1 MLGFMDQLI
10 MIIAVLLITVVLV
23 GIGDRTGLPW
33 PVLLTVA
40 SATVVFVPWIPD
52 FRIAPEI
59 ILPIFL
65 PPLLWALARKTS
77 WSMFRARW
85 RTILGFSVLLV
96 VVTVVA
102 VAVTAWVLVPG
113 IAVAAAI
120 ALGAALAPPDP
131 VAVEAVAEPVGLPR
145 RLTGLLQTEGLFNDA
160 ASLVIFQTALAATL
174 GDGQFLFGP
183 LVVHFFVSSAIAVAI
198 GLTVGWVGIALT
210 RWLSNSVGRIAL
222 TMVLPFAVYLLAEE
236 VHASGVIAVVV
247 ASVHMASTPDIYDAD
262 DRMTATSFWGVI
274 DVLVTGL
281 AFALIGLELRDVIDA
296 AGTRLWTVAAWG
308 VGISVA
314 LIAVRAVWM
323 VGVWRMHQRRTPAA
337 SPRDIRD
344 AVLLTWSGMRG
355 LVTLALAL
363 SLPQTFVWRTE
374 FLVIASVVLV
384 ITMIV
389 PGLTLPWLV
398 RTLKLADTREDER
411 AREVLVA
418 RARGAGV
425 AALREALEK
434 VPEGLKGDARDM
446 LTHFSQTVADD
457 GGGVAVAST
466 DAPAES
472 VRAWKRHRDSLA
484 RVQAQAID
492 QAQREILKAR
502 SEPGVDPHLADSVI
516 EELDRMMLSR
526 HRQER

>member
-1 MLGFMDQLI
+1 

-33 PVLLTVA
+33 PVLLTLSTA
-40 SATVVFVPWIPD
+40 AIVFVPWIPD
-52 FRIAPEI
+52 FRIAPDI

-96 VVTVVA
+96 AVTVIA
-102 VAVTAWVLVPG
+102 VALTAWILVPG
-113 IAVAAAI
+113 IAIAAAI
-120 ALGAALAPPDP
+120 ALGAAVAPPDP

-174 GDGQFLFGP
+174 GDEQFLFGP
-183 LVVHFFVSSAIAVAI
+183 LVVHFFVSSAIAVAL

-210 RWLSNSVGRIAL
+210 RWLNSSVGRIAL

-236 VHASGVIAVVV
+236 LHASGVIAVVV

-262 DRMTATSFWGVI
+262 DRITATSFWGVI

-296 AGTRLWTVAAWG
+296 AGTQLLTIAAWG
-308 VGISVA
+308 VVISVV
-314 LIAVRAVWM
+314 LIAVRALWM
-323 VGVWRMHQRRTPAA
+323 VMVWQMHRRKAPAS

-363 SLPQTFVWRTE
+363 SLPQTFAWRTE

-384 ITMIV
+384 VTMIV

-398 RTLKLADTREDER
+398 RTLKLADTSEDEKER
-411 AREVLVA
+411 DMLVA
-418 RARGAGV
+418 RARGAAV
-425 AALREALEK
+425 ASLREALDK
-434 VPEGLKGDARDM
+434 VPDGVKGDAREM
-446 LTHFSQTVADD
+446 LNQFSQARS
-457 GGGVAVAST
+457 GGVEGELASSA
-466 DAPAES
+466 DAPVES
-472 VRAWKRHRDSLA
+472 VRAWKRHRDALA
-484 RVQAQAID
+484 RVQSRAIE
-492 QAQREILKAR
+492 QAQREILDAR

-526 HRQER
+526 NPRDH